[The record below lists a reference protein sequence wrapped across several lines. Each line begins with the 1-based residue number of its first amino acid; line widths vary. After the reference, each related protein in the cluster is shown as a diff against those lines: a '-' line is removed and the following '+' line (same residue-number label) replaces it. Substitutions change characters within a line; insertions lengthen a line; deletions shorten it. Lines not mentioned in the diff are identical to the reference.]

1 MKKIILSIA
10 AAVAI
15 SLGAA
20 GAANTASAAEVATP
34 AVSIQKA
41 NTISPNAGN
50 RFRIR
55 RGWYGYNNYGYGYG
69 RGYRYVGSYAH
80 CKVLLHKWKVYGS
93 WFAKKKFFR
102 LGCARYFY

>member
-1 MKKIILSIA
+1 MKKTILSIA

-34 AVSIQKA
+34 AVAVQKA
-41 NTISPNAGN
+41 DAVNPNAGIRI
-50 RFRIR
+50 RFR
-55 RGWYGYNNYGYGYG
+55 RGWYGYNNYGYNGY
-69 RGYRYVGSYAH
+69 GYRYVGSYRH

-93 WFAKKKFFR
+93 WYAKRKFYR